1 MMSRFAWLAAVMVS
15 IVGVAEAF
23 GAVDPNPQRSS
34 MAMSPQE
41 SLKQIVVD
49 PGLNVDLVASEPNVM
64 SPVALRFDEDGRL
77 WVVQMC
83 DYPTGPTKKFPQ
95 RSRISILTDK
105 DGDGFFETATVFA
118 DGLAFATGVQ
128 PWKGGAF
135 VTMAGQVAYMKDTNG
150 DGKADVKETWYTGF
164 IQGNQ
169 QLRANHPTLGL
180 DNHIYIANGLL
191 GGNVRDARWPH
202 MRPVSISGRDFR
214 FDPRNRAFEGVSGVG
229 QFGLTFDD
237 YGNRFEC
244 TNRNPVIHIVLN
256 DQNLKK
262 NPAVAVSAVAHDVA
276 TSGADSR
283 LNSIGRVWVTSNLH
297 EGTFTAACG
306 VNVYRGD
313 ALPAEYYG
321 NVYTCDPTAR
331 VVHREI
337 VKPDGVTFASK
348 PARKDREFYA
358 SGDEWS
364 CPVNLDVGP
373 DGAMY
378 VVDMYRQIIEHPHWM
393 PEELQKRPNM
403 RAGIDKGRIYRVRP
417 AEFQRKAVPKFSQ
430 MPSDSLV
437 AELTSPNVWRR
448 ETAAR
453 LLLERQDKSVG
464 PRLKEIAAHEES
476 IAGRIRAIRLMEG
489 LGIGDEELLMKLC
502 EDSDARIVEQAVIAA
517 DSHVAVSP
525 KLRARIAQLAADHP
539 DARVRFNALFVAMP
553 LPQAPKFRVD
563 EWEMDAMLVASGSRG
578 GTVLAEMLE
587 HPDALKKNI
596 SEPEV
601 FVGQLARLAAT
612 SIDKEERSKAI
623 AALIGNA
630 EYGRAGLIG
639 FLGETRRKEIPLDKV
654 RLALDKQTR
663 KQLDSAFALARADAT
678 DAGQKESVRVEA
690 IDLLALAS
698 DAPKMLTPIA
708 RSDKNQKVRLRAI
721 AGLSKS
727 EDIEPWKELLGQ
739 FYGETPVVQRTVI
752 DSIFASV
759 KRTGLLLDE
768 IAAGQ
773 IKAAVVDPIHAEQLL
788 RHKDAAIAKR
798 AKKILAS
805 SVPADREKVLAKY
818 IPVLKMAAEPA
829 RGQAIFKNRCSI
841 CHKIGDVGVQ
851 FAPDISDSRE
861 KKPEQLLTDIL
872 QPNRAIDSNYY
883 SYTATTVDGRVH
895 TGVLAAET
903 STSVT
908 LKQQDGK
915 SETLRRDEIEDL
927 RNNGVSFM
935 PEGLEKDIP
944 MQDMAD
950 LISFVKNWRYLD
962 SASSA
967 TARPQPQAGK

>member
-1 MMSRFAWLAAVMVS
+1 
-15 IVGVAEAF
+15 
-23 GAVDPNPQRSS
+23 
-34 MAMSPQE
+34 
-41 SLKQIVVD
+41 
-49 PGLNVDLVASEPNVM
+49 
-64 SPVALRFDEDGRL
+64 
-77 WVVQMC
+77 
-83 DYPTGPTKKFPQ
+83 
-95 RSRISILTDK
+95 
-105 DGDGFFETATVFA
+105 
-118 DGLAFATGVQ
+118 
-128 PWKGGAF
+128 
-135 VTMAGQVAYMKDTNG
+135 
-150 DGKADVKETWYTGF
+150 
-164 IQGNQ
+164 
-169 QLRANHPTLGL
+169 
-180 DNHIYIANGLL
+180 
-191 GGNVRDARWPH
+191 

-214 FDPRNRAFEGVSGVG
+214 FDPRNRSFEGVSGVG

-262 NPAVAVSAVAHDVA
+262 NPAVVVSAVAHDVA
-276 TSGADSR
+276 TSGPDSR

-306 VNVYRGD
+306 VNIYRGD

-337 VKPDGVTFASK
+337 MKPDGVTFASK

-403 RAGIDKGRIYRVRP
+403 RAGIDKGRIYRVVP
-417 AEFQRKAVPKFSQ
+417 KNFKWQAMPKFSQ
-430 MPSDSLV
+430 TSSESLV
-437 AELTSPNVWRR
+437 GELAGPNAWRR

-453 LLLERQDKSVG
+453 LLLERQDKSVAQ
-464 PRLKEIAAHEES
+464 RLKEMAVRGGS
-476 IAGRIRAIRLMEG
+476 IAGRIRAIWSMEG
-489 LGIGDEELLMKLC
+489 LGVGDEELLLKLC
-502 EDSDARIVEQAVIAA
+502 DDSDARIVEQAVIAA

-525 KLRARIAQLAADHP
+525 KLRARIAQLATDSS

-553 LPQAPKFRVD
+553 LPQAPKFHID
-563 EWEMDAMLVASGSRG
+563 EWEMDAMLVAAGSRG

-587 HPDALKKNI
+587 HPIALEKNVAK
-596 SEPEV
+596 PEV
-601 FVGQLARLAAT
+601 FIGQLARLAAT
-612 SIDKEERSKAI
+612 SIDKDERSKAI
-623 AALIGNA
+623 AALVGNA
-630 EYGRAGLIG
+630 EYGRAGLAG
-639 FLGETRRKEIPLDKV
+639 FLGETRRKEIPLDEV
-654 RLALDKQTR
+654 RGALDEKTR
-663 KQLDSAFALARADAT
+663 KQLDRAFLSARSDAT
-678 DAGQKESVRVEA
+678 NSNQKESVRLEA
-690 IDLLALAS
+690 IDLLALAN
-698 DAPKMLTPIA
+698 DAAKVLTPIA
-708 RSDKNQKVRLRAI
+708 RTDKNQKVRLRTI

-727 EDIEPWKELLGQ
+727 ENIKPWKQLLGQ
-739 FYGETPVVQRTVI
+739 FYGETPVVQRAVI
-752 DSIFASV
+752 DSMFASV
-759 KRTGLLLDE
+759 ERTGLLLDE
-768 IAAGQ
+768 IAAGR
-773 IKAAVVDPIHAEQLL
+773 IKPAVVDPIHAEQLL
-788 RHKDAAIAKR
+788 KHKNAAVAKR

-818 IPVLKMAAEPA
+818 KPVLKMAAEPA
-829 RGQAIFKNRCSI
+829 RGQAIFKNRCST

-908 LKQQDGK
+908 LKQQEGK
-915 SETLRRDEIEDL
+915 SETLRRDEIDDL
-927 RNNGVSFM
+927 HNNGVSFM

-950 LISFVKNWRYLD
+950 LISFIKNWRYLD
-962 SASSA
+962 SAPSGAESA
-967 TARPQPQAGK
+967 KPQAAGTLGGKGQAGK